1 VGGGGGGGGWRWGG
15 GGGVRFGGGGVAAG
29 GGEALEDAAL
39 VVEFGGDDAA
49 GDVEGEGGFEDALV
63 VAEAGQAVGFG
74 GGEEAA
80 EEAAGPVEEAD
91 GDVGAEEGG
100 QGGGGDLDGLG
111 EDEALDVAEGDF
123 ADDFLGAGVG
133 VAGPDFEALGFEVDA
148 GVGQLDAGGGHKQ

>member
-1 VGGGGGGGGWRWGG
+1 MADQPGTEPDEDERHKARPHGG
-15 GGGVRFGGGGVAAG
+15 
-29 GGEALEDAAL
+29 L
-39 VVEFGGDDAA
+39 
-49 GDVEGEGGFEDALV
+49 
-63 VAEAGQAVGFG
+63 
-74 GGEEAA
+74 
-80 EEAAGPVEEAD
+80 
-91 GDVGAEEGG
+91 EEGG